1 MCLHNLF
8 YTTLFISLLIV
19 FWMFVVLFVLGW
31 LKLSHDIRFVDGYD
45 SELEADYHTMLHEVN
60 RK

>member
-1 MCLHNLF
+1 MIFNYF
-8 YTTLFISLLIV
+8 FISLLIV
-19 FWMFVVLFVLGW
+19 FWVFFVLFVLGW

-60 RK
+60 KK

>member
-1 MCLHNLF
+1 MTFN
-8 YTTLFISLLIV
+8 YLFISLLIV

-31 LKLSHDIRFVDGYD
+31 LKLSHDIRFADGND
-45 SELEADYHTMLHEVN
+45 SELEADYQTIKLQN